1 MITQIV
7 TFLIFF
13 AVIGCIL
20 YGRRLIKTEKVD
32 AVFGNPERA
41 LGGTHWVIVGSSFL
55 LLIWL
60 YYSWDIAKGFYPK
73 SANELC
79 QVAKVNDSLLG
90 LKYQFP
96 IEEREFKSTSQ
107 IKKENKNLRI
117 IQNEIQNS
125 EKLNNQ
131 QKTILISFISKTN
144 QLIPLLTNEDLIENV
159 TKQKINDIT
168 GKINLLTEN
177 FQKPDYPFETEQEL
191 NQRLRAVNEEGG
203 WGITKVDAGSGS
215 IENTLEVPLV
225 PATKRGVKFHTAA
238 KELNLISDEF
248 FKLRNHN
255 PQFKSRIKELKNEI
269 KSYRKDL
276 SDNEEIASTYAKNI
290 VKIARRIEF
299 ASIYP
304 PNTLN
309 QMQAAII
316 KFENAQKNAQGG
328 LRFIDMFLFPAGTI
342 VASGPS
348 CSEQGSGRWLP
359 KPSDTLNKFILMS
372 KPSVGYKD
380 IPLLWI
386 QMVDVSKMIG
396 FILPDW
402 IADILPGE
410 YPVHTKDGIV
420 KQNFKG
426 GVLKIVTG
434 DFNLFKLPVPYGHI
448 WDSFLRVFL
457 GLIFGILIGV
467 PLGLF
472 MGLNRFAKGFFDP
485 LIELYRP
492 VPPLAWAPLIISVLG
507 IDNTGKV
514 FLLFMVSLSIMI
526 ISARA
531 GASGTQLSKIHAA
544 HSLGASKKQILRYVI
559 FPNSLPEILTG
570 IRVAVGMCWG
580 TLVAAEFLAGTTGI
594 GFVENVAKKYFQ
606 YEVIWITIFIMGMLG
621 LLFDITLR
629 KIINKTIPWRG
640 KG

>member
-1 MITQIV
+1 MLTQII
-7 TFLIFF
+7 TFLIFV

-41 LGGTHWVIVGSSFL
+41 LGGTHWIIVGSSFL
-55 LLIWL
+55 LLVWL

-96 IEEREFKSTSQ
+96 IEERELKSTSQ
-107 IKKENKNLRI
+107 IKKENKNLKI
-117 IQNEIQNS
+117 ISDEIQNS
-125 EKLNNQ
+125 EQLNSQ
-131 QKTILISFISKTN
+131 QKTILLSFVNRTN
-144 QLIPLLTNEDLIENV
+144 QLIPLLTNEDLLENE
-159 TKQKINDIT
+159 TQQKINDIT

-177 FQKPDYPFETEQEL
+177 FQKPDYPFETEKEF
-191 NQRLRAVNEEGG
+191 NDRIKAVNEEGN
-203 WGITKVDAGSGS
+203 WGITKINAGTGT
-215 IENTLEVPLV
+215 IENTIEVPLI
-225 PATKRGVKFHTAA
+225 PATKRGLRFHAA
-238 KELNLISDEF
+238 AQELNLISDEF

-255 PQFKSRIKELKNEI
+255 PEFKNKINEI
-269 KSYRKDL
+269 KSEIKTYRNDL
-276 SDNEEIASTYAKNI
+276 NDSEEIASTYAKNI

-309 QMQAAII
+309 GIQNAII
-316 KFENAQKNAQGG
+316 KFEDTQKKAQGS
-328 LRFIDMFLFPAGTI
+328 LRFIDIFLFPAGTI

-359 KPSDTLNKFILMS
+359 KPSDTFNKFILMS

-386 QMVDVSKMIG
+386 DMVDVSKMIG

-402 IADILPGE
+402 IADILPGD
-410 YPVHTKDGIV
+410 YPIHNKEGTV

-426 GVLKIVTG
+426 KVLKVVTG
-434 DFNLFKLPVPYGHI
+434 DFNLFKVPVPYGHI
-448 WDSFLRVFL
+448 WDSFLRVLL
-457 GLIFGILIGV
+457 GLVFGILIGV

-621 LLFDITLR
+621 LLFDVTLR
-629 KIINKTIPWRG
+629 KIIDKTIPWRG

>member
-1 MITQIV
+1 MLTQFATI
-7 TFLIFF
+7 LIFV
-13 AVIGCIL
+13 AIIGCIL

-41 LGGTHWVIVGSSFL
+41 KGGTHWIVVGSSAIL
-55 LLIWL
+55 LVWL

-79 QVAKVNDSLLG
+79 QVAKINESLMG

-96 IEEREFKSTSQ
+96 IEEREFKSTSI
-107 IKKENKNLRI
+107 IKIENKNLKNI
-117 IQNEIQNS
+117 ANEIQNS
-125 EKLNNQ
+125 NDLNDQ
-131 QKTILISFISKTN
+131 QKKILIGFIDKTT
-144 QLIPLLTNEDLIENV
+144 QLIPLLTNDNLIEMD
-159 TKQKINDIT
+159 TKIEIKEMTEEIKI
-168 GKINLLTEN
+168 LSSN
-177 FQKPDYPFETEQEL
+177 FKKKDYPFESEEEKNERLKAVLEQ
-191 NQRLRAVNEEGG
+191 GG
-203 WGITKVDAGSGS
+203 WGITTVRTGTGS

-225 PATKRGVKFHTAA
+225 PGTNRGLKFHAA
-238 KELNLISDEF
+238 AAELKVISDKF

-255 PQFKSRIKELKNEI
+255 SYFKTSIKELKNEI
-269 KSYRKDL
+269 KAYRKSLDD
-276 SDNEEIASTYAKNI
+276 SEEIASTYAKNI
-290 VKIARRIEF
+290 VKISRRIEF

-304 PNTLN
+304 PTALN
-309 QMQAAII
+309 EMKDAII
-316 KFENAQKNAQGG
+316 EFDNLQKSEQGG
-328 LRFIDMFLFPAGTI
+328 LRLIDILLFPAGTI

-359 KPSDTLNKFILMS
+359 KPSDTFNKFILMS
-372 KPSVGYKD
+372 KPSVGYKN

-386 QMVDVSKMIG
+386 EMVDVSSMIG

-402 IADILPGE
+402 IADVLPGE

-420 KQNFKG
+420 KENFKSK
-426 GVLKIVTG
+426 VLKLVTG
-434 DFNLFKLPVPYGHI
+434 DFKLFKVPVPYGHI

-457 GLIFGILIGV
+457 GLVFGIIIGV

-544 HSLGASKKQILRYVI
+544 HSLGASKKQILRHVI

-629 KIINKTIPWRG
+629 KIIDKTIPWRG

>member
-1 MITQIV
+1 MITQII
-7 TFLIFF
+7 TILIL
-13 AVIGCIL
+13 VSIVGCIL

-41 LGGTHWVIVGSSFL
+41 KGGTHWVIVGSSAL

-96 IEEREFKSTSQ
+96 IEEREFKSTSI
-107 IKKENKNLRI
+107 IKIENKNLNKI
-117 IQNEIQNS
+117 TNEIQNS
-125 EKLNNQ
+125 QDLNIQ
-131 QKTILISFISKTN
+131 QKTTLVGFINKTT
-144 QLIPLLTNEDLIENV
+144 QLIPLLTNDNLMEMD
-159 TKQKINDIT
+159 TKIKIKEMTDEL
-168 GKINLLTEN
+168 KLLSSN
-177 FQKPDYPFETEQEL
+177 FKKKDYPFETESEK
-191 NQRLRAVNEEGG
+191 NERQKAISEQGK
-203 WGITKVDAGSGS
+203 WGIIKVQAGTGS

-225 PATKRGVKFHTAA
+225 PATDKGLKFHAA
-238 KELNLISDEF
+238 AEELSVINDKF

-255 PQFKSRIKELKNEI
+255 SQFKNLIKEIKEEI
-269 KSYRKDL
+269 KTYRKSLD
-276 SDNEEIASTYAKNI
+276 DTEEIASTYAKDI
-290 VKIARRIEF
+290 VKIARRIEY

-304 PNTLN
+304 PNALN
-309 QMQAAII
+309 EMQNAII
-316 KFENAQKNAQGG
+316 EFDNLQKSEQGG
-328 LRFIDMFLFPAGTI
+328 LRLVDILLFPAGTI
-342 VASGPS
+342 IASGPS

-372 KPSVGYKD
+372 KPSVGYKN

-386 QMVDVSKMIG
+386 DMMDVSKIIG

-410 YPVHTKDGIV
+410 YPIHTNEGVV

-426 GVLKIVTG
+426 KVLKVVTG
-434 DFNLFKLPVPYGHI
+434 DFKLFKIPVPYGHI

-457 GLIFGILIGV
+457 GLVFGILIGV

-621 LLFDITLR
+621 LLFDVTLR
-629 KIINKTIPWRG
+629 KIIDKTIPWRG

>member
-1 MITQIV
+1 MLTQII
-7 TFLIFF
+7 TILILV
-13 AVIGCIL
+13 AIVGCIL

-41 LGGTHWVIVGSSFL
+41 KGGTHWVIVGSSAL
-55 LLIWL
+55 LLVWL

-79 QVAKVNDSLLG
+79 QVAKVNDSLMG

-96 IEEREFKSTSQ
+96 IEEREFKSTSI
-107 IKKENKNLRI
+107 IKIENKNLNRI
-117 IQNEIQNS
+117 TNEIQNS
-125 EKLNNQ
+125 QDLNIQ
-131 QKTILISFISKTN
+131 QKTTLVGFINKTT
-144 QLIPLLTNEDLIENV
+144 QLIPLLTNDNLMEMD
-159 TKQKINDIT
+159 TKTKIKEMTDEL
-168 GKINLLTEN
+168 KLLSSN
-177 FQKPDYPFETEQEL
+177 FKKKDYPFETEAEK
-191 NQRLRAVNEEGG
+191 NERQKAISEQGK
-203 WGITKVDAGSGS
+203 WGIIKVQAGTGS

-225 PATKRGVKFHTAA
+225 PATDKGLKFHVAA
-238 KELNLISDEF
+238 KELQIINDKF

-255 PQFKSRIKELKNEI
+255 SQFKNSIKEIKEEI
-269 KSYRKDL
+269 KTYRKNLD
-276 SDNEEIASTYAKNI
+276 DTEEIASTYAKDI
-290 VKIARRIEF
+290 VKIARRIEY

-304 PNTLN
+304 PNALN
-309 QMQAAII
+309 DMQSAII
-316 KFENAQKNAQGG
+316 EFDNLQKSEQGG
-328 LRFIDMFLFPAGTI
+328 LRLVDILLFPAGTI

-372 KPSVGYKD
+372 KPSVGYKN

-386 QMVDVSKMIG
+386 DMMDVSKIIG

-402 IADILPGE
+402 IADIIPGE
-410 YPVHTKDGIV
+410 YPIHTNEGTV

-426 GVLKIVTG
+426 KVLKVVTG
-434 DFNLFKLPVPYGHI
+434 DFKLFKIPVPYGHI

-629 KIINKTIPWRG
+629 KIIDKTIPWRG

>member
-1 MITQIV
+1 MLTQILTV
-7 TFLIFF
+7 LIL
-13 AVIGCIL
+13 ATIIGSII
-20 YGRRLIKTEKVD
+20 YGRKLIQTEKVD

-41 LGGTHWVIVGSSFL
+41 KGGTHWVILGSCTI
-55 LLIWL
+55 LLIWM
-60 YYSWDIAKGFYPK
+60 YYSWDIARGFYPK

-79 QVAKVNDSLLG
+79 QVAKVNDSLLA

-96 IEEREFKSTSQ
+96 IDQRELKSTAQ
-107 IKKENKNLRI
+107 IKNENENLRELSA
-117 IQNEIQNS
+117 EIQNS
-125 EKLNNQ
+125 NVSAQ
-131 QKTILISFISKTN
+131 QKEILIGFLNKTS
-144 QLIPLLTNEDLIENV
+144 QLIPLLTNEDLIENE
-159 TKQKINDIT
+159 TKEKIIEIT

-177 FQKPDYPFETEQEL
+177 FQKPDYPFETEQQLQE
-191 NQRLRAVNEEGG
+191 RLQAANDEGG
-203 WGITKVDAGSGS
+203 WGIVKVNAGSGS
-215 IENTLEVPLV
+215 IENTLEVPLI
-225 PATKRGVKFHTAA
+225 PSTDKGLKFHAA
-238 KELNLISDEF
+238 AEEISLISEEF

-255 PQFKSRIKELKNEI
+255 SQFKNQIKEI
-269 KSYRKDL
+269 KDQIKVYRDEL
-276 SDNEEIASTYAKNI
+276 SDSEEVASEYAKNI

-304 PNTLN
+304 PNALDDLQKAVVN
-309 QMQAAII
+309 
-316 KFENAQKNAQGG
+316 FDNAKNEIQGG
-328 LRFIDMFLFPAGTI
+328 LRLVDIFLFPAGTI
-342 VASGPS
+342 VASGQS

-359 KPSDTLNKFILMS
+359 KPSDTFNKFVLMS

-380 IPLLWI
+380 VPLLWI
-386 QMVDVSKMIG
+386 QLIDVSQMIG

-402 IADILPGE
+402 IADIIPGE
-410 YPVHTKDGIV
+410 YPIHTKDGV
-420 KQNFKG
+420 VVQNFKG
-426 GVLKIVTG
+426 NVLKVVTG
-434 DFNLFKLPVPYGHI
+434 DFSLFKVPVPYGHI
-448 WDSFLRVFL
+448 WDSFLRVLL
-457 GLIFGILIGV
+457 GLIFGIIIGV

-507 IDNTGKV
+507 IDNSGKI

-621 LLFDITLR
+621 LLFDVTLR
-629 KIINKTIPWRG
+629 KLIDKYIPWRG

>member
-1 MITQIV
+1 MLTQAVTILIIV
-7 TFLIFF
+7 AI
-13 AVIGCIL
+13 IGCIL
-20 YGRRLIKTEKVD
+20 YGRKLIRTEKVD

-41 LGGTHWVIVGSSFL
+41 KGGTHWVILGSSVIL
-55 LLIWL
+55 LVWM

-79 QVAKVNDSLLG
+79 QVAKVNESLLG

-96 IEEREFKSTSQ
+96 IEEREFKSTSI
-107 IKKENKNLRI
+107 IKIENKNLQKI
-117 IQNEIQNS
+117 INEIQNS
-125 EKLNNQ
+125 PDLSNQ
-131 QKTILISFISKTN
+131 QKTELVGFVSDTKA
-144 QLIPLLTNEDLIENV
+144 LIPLLTNEKLME
-159 TKQKINDIT
+159 TTTRLKIKEIT
-168 GKINLLTEN
+168 EEIRSLSNN
-177 FQKPDYPFETEQEL
+177 FQKDEYPFETDTQRIEREKAISEQGE
-191 NQRLRAVNEEGG
+191 
-203 WGITKVDAGSGS
+203 WGIITVRTGTGS
-215 IENTLEVPLV
+215 IENTIEIPLV
-225 PATKRGVKFHTAA
+225 PETKRGLKFNAA
-238 KELNLISDEF
+238 ALELKIINDKF

-255 PQFKSRIKELKNEI
+255 PQFKSEIKTLKDNV
-269 KSYRKDL
+269 KSYRKSLD
-276 SDNEEIASTYAKNI
+276 DTEEIASEFAKNI

-304 PNTLN
+304 PTALN
-309 QMQAAII
+309 EM
-316 KFENAQKNAQGG
+316 KNAINQFDKVQNEQQGG
-328 LRFIDMFLFPAGTI
+328 LRLIDLILFPAGTI

-359 KPSDTLNKFILMS
+359 KPSDTFNKFILMS
-372 KPSVGYKD
+372 KPSVGYKNV
-380 IPLLWI
+380 PLLWI
-386 QMVDVSKMIG
+386 EMVDVSKMIG
-396 FILPDW
+396 FIFPDW

-410 YPVHTKDGIV
+410 YPVHSQDGIV

-426 GVLKIVTG
+426 SVLKFVTG
-434 DFNLFKLPVPYGHI
+434 DFKLFKVPVPYGHI
-448 WDSFLRVFL
+448 WDSFLRVLL
-457 GLIFGILIGV
+457 GLIFGIIIGV

-507 IDNTGKV
+507 IDNTGKI

-621 LLFDITLR
+621 LLFDVTLR
-629 KIINKTIPWRG
+629 KIIDKTIPWRG

>member
-1 MITQIV
+1 MLTQIL
-7 TFLIFF
+7 TILIL
-13 AVIGCIL
+13 AAIIGSII
-20 YGRRLIKTEKVD
+20 YGRKLIQTEKVD

-41 LGGTHWVIVGSSFL
+41 KGGTHWVILGSCTI
-55 LLIWL
+55 LLIWM
-60 YYSWDIAKGFYPK
+60 YYSWDIARGFYPK

-79 QVAKVNDSLLG
+79 QVAKVNDSLLA

-96 IEEREFKSTSQ
+96 IDQRELKSTAQ
-107 IKKENKNLRI
+107 IKNENENLR
-117 IQNEIQNS
+117 QLSAEIQNS
-125 EKLNNQ
+125 NVSAQ
-131 QKTILISFISKTN
+131 QKEILIGFLNKTS
-144 QLIPLLTNEDLIENV
+144 QLIPLLTNEDLIENE
-159 TKQKINDIT
+159 TKEKIIEIT

-177 FQKPDYPFETEQEL
+177 FQKLDYPFETEQQLQE
-191 NQRLRAVNEEGG
+191 RLQAANDEGG
-203 WGITKVDAGSGS
+203 WGIVKVDAGSGS
-215 IENTLEVPLV
+215 IENTLEVPLI
-225 PATKRGVKFHTAA
+225 PSTDKGLKFHAA
-238 KELNLISDEF
+238 AEEISLISEEF

-255 PQFKSRIKELKNEI
+255 SQFKNQIKEI
-269 KSYRKDL
+269 KDQIKIYRDEL
-276 SDNEEIASTYAKNI
+276 SDSEEVASEYAKNI

-304 PNTLN
+304 PNALDDL
-309 QMQAAII
+309 
-316 KFENAQKNAQGG
+316 QKAVVNFDNTKNEIQGG
-328 LRFIDMFLFPAGTI
+328 LRLVDIFLFPAGTI
-342 VASGPS
+342 VASGQS

-359 KPSDTLNKFILMS
+359 KPSDTFNKFVLMS

-380 IPLLWI
+380 VPLLWI
-386 QMVDVSKMIG
+386 QLIDVSQMIG

-402 IADILPGE
+402 IADIIPGE
-410 YPVHTKDGIV
+410 YPIHTKDGV
-420 KQNFKG
+420 VEQNFKG
-426 GVLKIVTG
+426 NVLKVVTG
-434 DFNLFKLPVPYGHI
+434 DFSLFKVPVPYGHI
-448 WDSFLRVFL
+448 WDSFLRVLL
-457 GLIFGILIGV
+457 GLIFGIIIGV

-507 IDNTGKV
+507 IDNSGKI

-621 LLFDITLR
+621 LLFDVTLR
-629 KIINKTIPWRG
+629 KLIDKYIPWRG

>member
-1 MITQIV
+1 MLTQFATI
-7 TFLIFF
+7 LIFV
-13 AVIGCIL
+13 AIIGCIL

-41 LGGTHWVIVGSSFL
+41 KGGTHWIVVGSSAIL
-55 LLIWL
+55 LVWL

-79 QVAKVNDSLLG
+79 QVAKINESLMG

-96 IEEREFKSTSQ
+96 IEEREFKSTSI
-107 IKKENKNLRI
+107 IKIENKNLKNI
-117 IQNEIQNS
+117 ANEIQNS
-125 EKLNNQ
+125 NDLNDQ
-131 QKTILISFISKTN
+131 QKKILIGFIDKTI
-144 QLIPLLTNEDLIENV
+144 QLIPLLTNNNLMEMD
-159 TKQKINDIT
+159 TKIKIKEMTEEI
-168 GKINLLTEN
+168 KILSSN
-177 FQKPDYPFETEQEL
+177 FKKKDYPFETEEEK
-191 NQRLRAVNEEGG
+191 NERLKAVSEQGG
-203 WGITKVDAGSGS
+203 WGITTVRTGTGS

-225 PATKRGVKFHTAA
+225 PGTNRGLKFHAA
-238 KELNLISDEF
+238 AAELKVISDKF

-255 PQFKSRIKELKNEI
+255 SYFKTSIKELKNEI
-269 KSYRKDL
+269 KAYRKSLDD
-276 SDNEEIASTYAKNI
+276 SDEIASTYAKNI

-304 PNTLN
+304 PTALN
-309 QMQAAII
+309 EMKDAII
-316 KFENAQKNAQGG
+316 EFDNLQKSEQGG
-328 LRFIDMFLFPAGTI
+328 LRLIDILLFPAGTI

-359 KPSDTLNKFILMS
+359 KPSDTFNKFILMS
-372 KPSVGYKD
+372 KPSVGYKN

-386 QMVDVSKMIG
+386 EMVDVSSMIG

-402 IADILPGE
+402 IADVLPGE

-420 KQNFKG
+420 KENFKSK
-426 GVLKIVTG
+426 VLKLVTG
-434 DFNLFKLPVPYGHI
+434 DFKLFKVPVPYGHI

-457 GLIFGILIGV
+457 GLVFGIIIGV

-544 HSLGASKKQILRYVI
+544 HSLGASKKQILRHVI

-629 KIINKTIPWRG
+629 KIIDKTIPWRG

>member
-1 MITQIV
+1 MFTQII
-7 TFLIFF
+7 TILIL
-13 AVIGCIL
+13 VSIVGCIL

-41 LGGTHWVIVGSSFL
+41 KGGTHWVIVGSSAL

-96 IEEREFKSTSQ
+96 IEEREFKSTSI
-107 IKKENKNLRI
+107 IKIENKNLNKI
-117 IQNEIQNS
+117 TNEIQNS
-125 EKLNNQ
+125 QDLNIQ
-131 QKTILISFISKTN
+131 QKTTLVGFINKTT
-144 QLIPLLTNEDLIENV
+144 QLIPLLTNDNLMEMD
-159 TKQKINDIT
+159 TKIKIKEMTDEL
-168 GKINLLTEN
+168 KLLSSN
-177 FQKPDYPFETEQEL
+177 FKKKDYPFETEAEK
-191 NQRLRAVNEEGG
+191 NERQKAISEQGK
-203 WGITKVDAGSGS
+203 WGIIKVQAGTGS

-225 PATKRGVKFHTAA
+225 PATDKGLKFHAA
-238 KELNLISDEF
+238 AEELSVINDKF

-255 PQFKSRIKELKNEI
+255 SQFKNSIKEIKEEI
-269 KSYRKDL
+269 KTYRKNLD
-276 SDNEEIASTYAKNI
+276 DTEEIASTYAKDI
-290 VKIARRIEF
+290 VKIARRIEY

-304 PNTLN
+304 PNALN
-309 QMQAAII
+309 EMQNAII
-316 KFENAQKNAQGG
+316 EFDNLQKSEQGG
-328 LRFIDMFLFPAGTI
+328 LRLVDILLFPAGTI

-372 KPSVGYKD
+372 KPSVGYKN

-386 QMVDVSKMIG
+386 DMMDVSKIIG

-410 YPVHTKDGIV
+410 YPIHTNEGVV

-426 GVLKIVTG
+426 KVLKVVTG
-434 DFNLFKLPVPYGHI
+434 DFKLFKIPVPYGHI

-457 GLIFGILIGV
+457 GLVFGILIGV

-621 LLFDITLR
+621 LLFDVTLR
-629 KIINKTIPWRG
+629 KIIDKTIPWRG

>member
-1 MITQIV
+1 MLTQIV

-41 LGGTHWVIVGSSFL
+41 RGGTHWIIVGSSFL
-55 LLIWL
+55 LLVWL

-96 IEEREFKSTSQ
+96 IEEREFKSTAQ
-107 IKKENKNLRI
+107 IKKENKNLKATL
-117 IQNEIQNS
+117 NEIKFS
-125 EKLNNQ
+125 KDLNLQ
-131 QKTILISFISKTN
+131 QKTELTEFINKTI
-144 QLIPLLTNEDLIENV
+144 QLIPLLTNEDLIEND
-159 TKQKINDIT
+159 TKFKIDDIT

-177 FQKPDYPFETEQEL
+177 FRKPEYPFETEQEA
-191 NQRLRAVNEEGG
+191 NERLKAVSEQGD
-203 WGITKVDAGSGS
+203 WGIIKVQSGTGS
-215 IENTLEVPLV
+215 IENTIEVPLV
-225 PATKRGVKFHTAA
+225 PETKRGLKFDAAA
-238 KELNLISDEF
+238 KELQIISDEF

-255 PQFKSRIKELKNEI
+255 PQFKNKIKELKDEI
-269 KSYRKDL
+269 KAYRKNLD
-276 SDNEEIASTYAKNI
+276 DTQEVASTYAKDI

-304 PNTLN
+304 PNALN
-309 QMQAAII
+309 EMQNAII
-316 KFENAQKNAQGG
+316 NFDVAQKEAQGG
-328 LRFIDMFLFPAGTI
+328 LRFVDIFLFPAGTI

-359 KPSDTLNKFILMS
+359 KPSDTLDKFMLML
-372 KPSVGYKD
+372 KPSVGYKE

-386 QMVDVSKMIG
+386 ELVDVSKMIG

-410 YPVHTKDGIV
+410 YPVHTQDGIV

-426 GVLKIVTG
+426 QVLKLVTG
-434 DFNLFKLPVPYGHI
+434 DFKLFKVPVPYGHI

-457 GLIFGILIGV
+457 GLVFGILIGV

-621 LLFDITLR
+621 LLFDVTLR
-629 KIINKTIPWRG
+629 KIIDKTIPWRG

>member
-1 MITQIV
+1 MLTQFLTI
-7 TFLIFF
+7 LIFV

-20 YGRRLIKTEKVD
+20 YGRRLIRTEKID

-41 LGGTHWVIVGSSFL
+41 KGGTHWVIVGSSAIL
-55 LLIWL
+55 LLWL

-79 QVAKVNDSLLG
+79 QVAKINESLLG

-96 IEEREFKSTSQ
+96 IEEREYKSTSI
-107 IKKENKNLRI
+107 IKIENKNLEKI
-117 IQNEIQNS
+117 ATEIQGS
-125 EKLNNQ
+125 LDLSNQ
-131 QKTILISFISKTN
+131 QKKILVSYIDKTKK
-144 QLIPLLTNEDLIENV
+144 LIPLLTSESLMELE
-159 TKQKINDIT
+159 TKNKIKEMTEEI
-168 GKINLLTEN
+168 KLLSSN
-177 FQKPDYPFETEQEL
+177 FQKQDYPFETEAQKIERRKAISE
-191 NQRLRAVNEEGG
+191 QGE
-203 WGITKVDAGSGS
+203 WGIVTVSSGTGT
-215 IENTLEVPLV
+215 IENTIEVPLI
-225 PATKRGVKFHTAA
+225 PETNRGLKFDAA
-238 KELNLISDEF
+238 AAELKVINDKF
-248 FKLRNHN
+248 FKVRNHN
-255 PQFKSRIKELKNEI
+255 PQFKNSIKQI
-269 KSYRKDL
+269 KDDIKAYRKSLNDT
-276 SDNEEIASTYAKNI
+276 EEVASTYAKNI

-304 PNTLN
+304 PNALN
-309 QMQAAII
+309 EMKEAII
-316 KFENAQKNAQGG
+316 EFDNLQKSEQGG
-328 LRFIDMFLFPAGTI
+328 LRLIDILLFPAGTI
-342 VASGPS
+342 VASGPN

-359 KPSDTLNKFILMS
+359 KPSDTFSKFILMS
-372 KPSVGYKD
+372 KPSIGYKN

-386 QMVDVSKMIG
+386 EMVDVSKMIG

-410 YPVHTKDGIV
+410 YPVHTKDGVV
-420 KQNFKG
+420 KENFKSK
-426 GVLKIVTG
+426 VLKVVTG
-434 DFNLFKLPVPYGHI
+434 DFELFKVPVPYGHI

-457 GLIFGILIGV
+457 GLVFGILIGV

-544 HSLGASKKQILRYVI
+544 HSLGASKKQILRHVI

-629 KIINKTIPWRG
+629 KIIDKTIPWRG

>member
-1 MITQIV
+1 MLTQIL

-13 AVIGCIL
+13 AVVGCIL
-20 YGRRLIKTEKVD
+20 YGRRLIRTEKVD

-107 IKKENKNLRI
+107 IKKENKNLKI
-117 IQNEIQNS
+117 IQSEIQNS
-125 EKLNNQ
+125 EKLNSQ
-131 QKTILISFISKTN
+131 QKTILITYISKTN
-144 QLIPLLTNEDLIENV
+144 QLIPLLTNEDLLENE
-159 TKQKINDIT
+159 TKQKIDDIT

-177 FQKPDYPFETEQEL
+177 FKKPDYPFETEQEL
-191 NQRLRAVNEEGG
+191 NKRLKDVNEEGG

-225 PATKRGVKFHTAA
+225 PATYRGLKFHTAA

-255 PQFKSRIKELKNEI
+255 PQFKSKMKELKEEI

-276 SDNEEIASTYAKNI
+276 NENEEVASMYAKNI

-304 PNTLN
+304 PNALDK
-309 QMQAAII
+309 MQAAIV
-316 KFENAQKNAQGG
+316 KFEIAQKDAQGG
-328 LRFIDMFLFPAGTI
+328 LRLIDIFLFPAGTI

-359 KPSDTLNKFILMS
+359 KPSDTFNKFILMS

-434 DFNLFKLPVPYGHI
+434 DFDLFKVPVPYGHI

-457 GLIFGILIGV
+457 GLVFGILIGV

-544 HSLGASKKQILRYVI
+544 HSLGASKKQILRHVI

-629 KIINKTIPWRG
+629 KIIDKTIPWRG

>member
-1 MITQIV
+1 
-7 TFLIFF
+7 
-13 AVIGCIL
+13 
-20 YGRRLIKTEKVD
+20 
-32 AVFGNPERA
+32 
-41 LGGTHWVIVGSSFL
+41 
-55 LLIWL
+55 
-60 YYSWDIAKGFYPK
+60 
-73 SANELC
+73 
-79 QVAKVNDSLLG
+79 
-90 LKYQFP
+90 
-96 IEEREFKSTSQ
+96 
-107 IKKENKNLRI
+107 
-117 IQNEIQNS
+117 
-125 EKLNNQ
+125 
-131 QKTILISFISKTN
+131 
-144 QLIPLLTNEDLIENV
+144 
-159 TKQKINDIT
+159 
-168 GKINLLTEN
+168 
-177 FQKPDYPFETEQEL
+177 
-191 NQRLRAVNEEGG
+191 
-203 WGITKVDAGSGS
+203 
-215 IENTLEVPLV
+215 
-225 PATKRGVKFHTAA
+225 
-238 KELNLISDEF
+238 
-248 FKLRNHN
+248 
-255 PQFKSRIKELKNEI
+255 
-269 KSYRKDL
+269 
-276 SDNEEIASTYAKNI
+276 
-290 VKIARRIEF
+290 
-299 ASIYP
+299 
-304 PNTLN
+304 
-309 QMQAAII
+309 
-316 KFENAQKNAQGG
+316 
-328 LRFIDMFLFPAGTI
+328 
-342 VASGPS
+342 VASGPT

-359 KPSDTLNKFILMS
+359 KPSDTFNKFILMS
-372 KPSVGYKD
+372 KPSVGYKN

-386 QMVDVSKMIG
+386 EMVDVSSMIG

-410 YPVHTKDGIV
+410 YPIHSSDGVV

-426 GVLKIVTG
+426 NVLKFVTG
-434 DFNLFKLPVPYGHI
+434 DFKLFKVPVPYGHI

-457 GLIFGILIGV
+457 GLVFGIIIGV

-544 HSLGASKKQILRYVI
+544 HSLGASKKQILRHVI

-629 KIINKTIPWRG
+629 KIIDKTIPWRG

>member
-1 MITQIV
+1 MLTQLI

-96 IEEREFKSTSQ
+96 IEQRELKSTSQ
-107 IKKENKNLRI
+107 IRQENKNLKKI
-117 IQNEIQNS
+117 TIEIQNS
-125 EKLNNQ
+125 NDLNNE
-131 QKTILISFISKTN
+131 QKTILIGFITKTK
-144 QLIPLLTNEDLIENV
+144 QLIPLLTNENLLEGE

-177 FQKPDYPFETEQEL
+177 FKKPDYPFENEQER
-191 NQRLRAVNEEGG
+191 NERLKAVSEEGG
-203 WGITKVDAGSGS
+203 WGITKVDAGSGT
-215 IENTLEVPLV
+215 IENTIEVPLV
-225 PATKRGVKFHTAA
+225 PATNRGLKFDAA
-238 KELNLISDEF
+238 AQELNLISDEF

-255 PQFKSRIKELKNEI
+255 PRFKNTIKELKNDV
-269 KSYRKDL
+269 KVYRNDL
-276 SDNEEIASTYAKNI
+276 NDSEEVASPYAKNI

-304 PNTLN
+304 PNALDK
-309 QMQAAII
+309 MQNAIVNFD
-316 KFENAQKNAQGG
+316 KAQIEAQGG
-328 LRFIDMFLFPAGTI
+328 LRFVDIFLFPAGTI
-342 VASGPS
+342 IASGPS

-359 KPSDTLNKFILMS
+359 KPSDTLNKFVLMS
-372 KPSVGYKD
+372 KPSVGYKE

-386 QMVDVSKMIG
+386 NMVDVSKMIG

-402 IADILPGE
+402 IADILPGD

-426 GVLKIVTG
+426 KVLKFVTG
-434 DFNLFKLPVPYGHI
+434 DFKLFKIPVPYGHI

-457 GLIFGILIGV
+457 GLVFGIIIGV

-544 HSLGASKKQILRYVI
+544 HSLGASKRQILRYVI

-594 GFVENVAKKYFQ
+594 GFVENVAKKYCQ

-621 LLFDITLR
+621 LLFDVTLR
-629 KIINKTIPWRG
+629 KIIDKTIPWRG